1 MKIKRNRQSKK
12 GRIEIIPMIDVM
24 FFLLATFMLA
34 SLSMQR
40 FDGVNVNLVEGKA
53 DKVKVE
59 EQITLTITHDN
70 TVFLG
75 REEIKID
82 QVFAKISA
90 LLTDKNKT
98 VILACDRDAKQGLVM
113 EVMLRAKAAGAEKFS
128 IIAKS
133 K

>member
-1 MKIKRNRQSKK
+1 MKIKRNRQAKK

-24 FFLLATFMLA
+24 FFLLVTFMLA
-34 SLSMQR
+34 SLSMQK
-40 FDGVNVNLVEGKA
+40 FEGISVNLVEGKA
-53 DKVKVE
+53 EKVQIE

-75 REEIKID
+75 KEEIKID
-82 QVFAKISA
+82 EVFGKISSS
-90 LLTDKNKT
+90 LNSKNKT
-98 VILACDRDAKQGLVM
+98 VIIACDRDAKQGLVM
-113 EVMLRAKAAGAEKFS
+113 EVMLRAKAAGAASFS